1 MLKNKFD
8 GAYNMSV
15 IQSKSDEKKK
25 KKAYD
30 DTLKWLKNLDIEKMR
45 REIVAREEGSWA
57 QKLLYADY
65 EMYTQ
70 MEKVRDVINQSDIWG
85 KDENGVYRDAKT
97 ATELLGYVPEVRNPL
112 MFFKEEYREGLAT
125 QIENRQVT
133 SENAEIYVSCVRA
146 KAYDDTLKWLK
157 NLDIEKMRRDVMLQ
171 EKGTPE
177 QKLLYTD
184 YTLYAQME
192 KVRDVINQSD
202 IWGKDENGVYRDAK
216 TATELLRYVPEVR
229 NPLMFFK
236 EEYREGLSTQMENRQ
251 VSPENAKI
259 YAKLVSESDP
269 VQNLPE
275 DNSLPQQ
282 EDEGISSKPS
292 QKSSEGKT
300 LPQQK
305 EREVSKMEKIT
316 VVRHQ
321 YGAKAEH
328 EEALK
333 HATKRNHRLR
343 DAERETA
350 LQNLRRMEELGFIP
364 KGPKGSSNAE
374 VYLYRLHQCDLYYHL
389 DEEIKMSDGSFQKI
403 KDALGSESGK
413 SHREVFDD
421 LKKEKLSDDQLKDY
435 ARTINM
441 AEGCITNKGTA
452 RTTHKIPIR
461 GKMSFKAGISNDIS
475 VVEEQIVKETKD
487 KSSQNASGNVSET
500 LRNVTEEYGI
510 EEQRE
515 SDSQSVAIQLSNR
528 SNGMC

>member
-70 MEKVRDVINQSDIWG
+70 MEKVRDIINRSDLWG

-97 ATELLGYVPEVRNPL
+97 ATELLERVPKVRNPL
-112 MFFKEEYREGLAT
+112 MFFKEEYREVLAT
-125 QIENRQVT
+125 QMENRQVT

-146 KAYDDTLKWLK
+146 KAYDDTLKWLE
-157 NLDIEKMRRDVMLQ
+157 NLNIEEMRSKIIAQ
-171 EKGTPE
+171 EEGTPE

-184 YTLYAQME
+184 YEMYIQME
-192 KVRDVINQSD
+192 KVCDVINQSE
-202 IWGKDENGVYRDAK
+202 IWGKDENGVYRDAQ
-216 TATELLRYVPEVR
+216 TATELLGHVPVVR

-236 EEYREGLSTQMENRQ
+236 EEYREGLATQIEKRQ
-251 VSPENAKI
+251 VTPENAKI
-259 YAKLVSESDP
+259 YAERVSK
-269 VQNLPE
+269 E
-275 DNSLPQQ
+275 DTSLSQQ
-282 EDEGISSKPS
+282 EEKGISSKPL

-510 EEQRE
+510 EEQKE